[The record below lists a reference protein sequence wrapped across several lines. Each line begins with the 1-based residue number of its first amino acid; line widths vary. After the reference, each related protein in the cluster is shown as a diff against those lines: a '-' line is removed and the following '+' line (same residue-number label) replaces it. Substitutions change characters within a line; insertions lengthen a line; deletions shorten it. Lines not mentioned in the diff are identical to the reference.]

1 MNEENSS
8 NYEINKEEYIK
19 NQTLI
24 TKYKEE
30 LDKLKS
36 ANLSLKY
43 TNYVLA
49 KELKEKN
56 KLITTQYKNI
66 YNVRSFLFT
75 LSEILH
81 CSSYDEIPSKIKNL
95 LNIQSSLQE
104 QNAFISK
111 LKSLYITTKGLNPND
126 TIDIKEI
133 WQWIKTI
140 VSKINIYLKEKEL
153 QDQYQYELI
162 CNKLMNKLNF
172 TSFSE
177 LYSYIQQLL
186 VLEEFNKNK

>member
-81 CSSYDEIPSKIKNL
+81 CSSYDEIPFKIKNL

>member
-36 ANLSLKY
+36 TNLSLKY
-43 TNYVLA
+43 RNYVLA

-75 LSEILH
+75 LSEILY

-140 VSKINIYLKEKEL
+140 VSNINIYLKEKEL
-153 QDQYQYELI
+153 HEQYQYELI

>member
-1 MNEENSS
+1 MNEEISS

-36 ANLSLKY
+36 TNLSLKY

-56 KLITTQYKNI
+56 KLITAQYKNI

>member
-36 ANLSLKY
+36 TNLSLKY

-56 KLITTQYKNI
+56 KLITAQYKNI

-153 QDQYQYELI
+153 HEQYQYELI

-172 TSFSE
+172 TSFNE